1 MAKLWSQS
9 NQTHFIRADENNNLQ
24 FRKFSSNLVI
34 KKFKNL
40 SRFEFLYQAVEHT
53 FVSLADNKLNIYNNT
68 VLLWGKY

>member
-1 MAKLWSQS
+1 MKFYMAKLWSQS

-24 FRKFSSNLVI
+24 FREFSSNLVI

-53 FVSLADNKLNIYNNT
+53 FVST
-68 VLLWGKY
+68 GRQ